1 MANYDIARAQ
11 SDFAYNVN
19 LLRNQGIVLDE
30 RGEAL
35 LFAKLLQLQVS
46 PDPTNTV
53 FGSDAEFF
61 VSQSPTGYA
70 VAGYYTLRGQR
81 CPFQVNLSKNSGL
94 WTMGN
99 AYVAPDTKTG
109 SNFLLTWLLLMLG
122 CTVFGI
128 LMYFIISAAVGL

>member
-30 RGEAL
+30 RSEAL

-46 PDPTNTV
+46 PDPANTV
-53 FGSDAEFF
+53 FGSDGEFF
-61 VSQSPTGYA
+61 VSQNPTGYA
-70 VAGYYTLRGQR
+70 VAGYYTLGGQR
-81 CPFQVNLSKNSGL
+81 CPFQVNVSKHNGF
-94 WTMGN
+94 WTTAN

-109 SNFLLTWLLLMLG
+109 SNFFLTWLLLMLG
-122 CTVFGI
+122 CTAFGI